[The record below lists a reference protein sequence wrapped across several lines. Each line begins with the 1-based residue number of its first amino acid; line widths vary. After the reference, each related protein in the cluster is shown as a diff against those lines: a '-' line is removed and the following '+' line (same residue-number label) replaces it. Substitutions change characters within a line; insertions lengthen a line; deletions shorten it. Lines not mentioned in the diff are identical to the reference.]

1 MTHCAVL
8 AITLAMLSLAAAP
21 VNAQSETPPA
31 PRTSWRKL
39 VPGIELGL
47 FPAPGGQGQMQIVRV
62 DARSHP
68 LRLCSSSAGQ
78 PMLTVEEW
86 AAKQKLCLV
95 INAGMY
101 DKDGST
107 HCGYLKN
114 HALIGPAVFRSDYSS
129 ICVFTPLAKEAAPF
143 RLLDTD
149 DASIEKN
156 ILSHYAVAVQNLRLI
171 KHPGENRWKQ
181 QPKFWSEAAL
191 GEDKDGNALFI
202 FCRTPSTMHDFNE
215 HLLKLPIN
223 LVNAQ
228 HLDGGPPA
236 SFYLNCGGVVIRSMG
251 SFESGFNK
259 TNGSQ
264 KFWLLPHVIG
274 VKAP

>member
-1 MTHCAVL
+1 MLGMKRIPAA
-8 AITLAMLSLAAAP
+8 AITLTLLSMAIVKAI
-21 VNAQSETPPA
+21 AQTETG
-31 PRTSWRKL
+31 WRRL

-47 FPAPGGQGQMQIVRV
+47 FPAPGAQGQMQIVRV
-62 DARSHP
+62 DVRSHP
-68 LRLCSSSAGQ
+68 LRLCSASAIQ
-78 PMLTVEEW
+78 PMLTAEEW
-86 AAKQKLCLV
+86 ATKQKLCLT

-107 HCGYLKN
+107 HCGYMKN
-114 HALIGPAVFRSDYSS
+114 HGTIWPAAFRSDYSS
-129 ICVFTPLAKEAAPF
+129 ICVFSPLVKEAAPF

-149 DASIEKN
+149 DAGIEKN
-156 ILSHYAVAVQNLRLI
+156 ILSQYAVAVQNLRLI

-181 QPKFWSEAAL
+181 QPKMWSEAAL

-215 HLLKLPIN
+215 HLLKLPLH
-223 LVNAQ
+223 LVSAQ

-236 SFYLNCGGVVIRSMG
+236 SFYLNCGGVVIRG
-251 SFESGFNK
+251 VGGYESGFDEKNDH
-259 TNGSQ
+259 Q

-274 VKAP
+274 VQAP